1 MSSKFIISNFLII
14 FSYKKVCTGHMTGV
28 EMKNG
33 RMGVPQGVG
42 LGVIPNWEVLGEP
55 VFVIE

>member
-1 MSSKFIISNFLII
+1 M
-14 FSYKKVCTGHMTGV
+14 CTGHMTGA

-42 LGVIPNWEVLGEP
+42 LGVVPNWEVLGEP
-55 VFVIE
+55 VFLIE